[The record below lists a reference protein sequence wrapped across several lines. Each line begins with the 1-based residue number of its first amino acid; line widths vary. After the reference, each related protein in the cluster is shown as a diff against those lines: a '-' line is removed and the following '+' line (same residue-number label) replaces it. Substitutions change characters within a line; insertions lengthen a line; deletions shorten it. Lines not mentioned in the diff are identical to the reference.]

1 MFTLRVCG
9 APRRLRRR
17 RAAPGSS
24 HRRPGIDA
32 RGPARKSAWP
42 QLTGAPASPL
52 TSPTDAVDAAPQ
64 GFPVAKAGE
73 RKAKGR
79 RARPAVVVVA
89 SDDLLAAIAVVAQ
102 LVALPYTIRWKP
114 EIFPS
119 SPPNSRRLSAPPPS
133 SARKATTVRRRRTRD
148 RQPGGCD
155 AGCRSAS
162 SLRRRFCSKRRRR
175 PCPSVWRSSTE
186 RRRPTPISCVRG
198 SARSASPSP
207 EPRLSR
213 LT

>member
-17 RAAPGSS
+17 ARPPGSS

-79 RARPAVVVVA
+79 RARPAW
-89 SDDLLAAIAVVAQ
+89 SLSRLMTLLAAIAVVAS
-102 LVALPYTIRWKP
+102 
-114 EIFPS
+114 S
-119 SPPNSRRLSAPPPS
+119 SPCPTTSAGSPRSFRRRRRTQATFGPPPS
-133 SARKATTVRRRRTRD
+133 SARKATTVRRRRRATASRVAAT
-148 RQPGGCD
+148 P
-155 AGCRSAS
+155 AARSAS

-186 RRRPTPISCVRG
+186 RRRPTRFPA
-198 SARSASPSP
+198 SAARRDPLRPAQSPP
-207 EPRLSR
+207 FFA
-213 LT
+213 